1 MAPLDLLRDRR
12 LLRVWVTGGL
22 IGTMRW
28 LEILMIA
35 VYTLEVTGS
44 ALAVALMMLARALP
58 MFLFGAIT
66 GAIAERINRKAMMI
80 FALFGAGAV
89 SATLGG
95 LAVAGRIEI
104 WHIGLGAFLAG
115 MLWTL
120 EFPVRRTMLG
130 EIAGRHGVG
139 AAMSLD
145 SATTN
150 GTRMLGPALGGLL
163 FEPVGLPG
171 AYWLGAVLYGLGGA
185 AILSLDYVSSAAPAR
200 DESLFSSIAV
210 GLRYIRGNRPMV
222 GMLAV
227 TVIMNLW
234 AFPFAAMVPV
244 IGRDVL
250 DISALPIGV
259 LLSAEGAGAFVG
271 ALIIAALVRPARF
284 NLIYLSGSF
293 LLLASIIVF
302 SFSSLYAVSLAV
314 LFIAGLGAA
323 GFSAMQTAIM
333 FTLAPPEMRGRILG
347 VLAFCI
353 GASPIGLLNAGWL
366 AEWLG
371 PSQAIAVLAGGGL
384 VAMALVCFYWRD
396 VWSLRGRERIFG

>member
-1 MAPLDLLRDRR
+1 M
-12 LLRVWVTGGL
+12 TGGL

-130 EIAGRHGVG
+130 EIAGASRIGP
-139 AAMSLD
+139 AMGLD

-163 FEPVGLPG
+163 YETIGVDG
-171 AYWLGAVLYGLGGA
+171 AYMLGAALYTIGCGLN
-185 AILSLDYVSSAAPAR
+185 LSLDYTPAQ
-200 DESLFSSIAV
+200 
-210 GLRYIRGNRPMV
+210 P
-222 GMLAV
+222 
-227 TVIMNLW
+227 
-234 AFPFAAMVPV
+234 
-244 IGRDVL
+244 
-250 DISALPIGV
+250 
-259 LLSAEGAGAFVG
+259 
-271 ALIIAALVRPARF
+271 LVR
-284 NLIYLSGSF
+284 
-293 LLLASIIVF
+293 
-302 SFSSLYAVSLAV
+302 
-314 LFIAGLGAA
+314 
-323 GFSAMQTAIM
+323 Q
-333 FTLAPPEMRGRILG
+333 
-347 VLAFCI
+347 
-353 GASPIGLLNAGWL
+353 
-366 AEWLG
+366 
-371 PSQAIAVLAGGGL
+371 
-384 VAMALVCFYWRD
+384 
-396 VWSLRGRERIFG
+396 

>member
-12 LLRVWVTGGL
+12 FLRVWVTGGL

-95 LAVAGRIEI
+95 LAVAGRIES

-130 EIAGRHGVG
+130 ELAGRHGVG

-163 FEPVGLPG
+163 FETVGLPG

-210 GLRYIRGNRPMV
+210 GLRYIRGSRPMV

-284 NLIYLSGSF
+284 NRIYLSGSF
-293 LLLASIIVF
+293 LMLASIIVF
-302 SFSSLYAVSLAV
+302 SFSSLYTVSLAV

-333 FTLAPPEMRGRILG
+333 FTLAPPEMRGRVMG
-347 VLAFCI
+347 VLSVCI
-353 GASPIGLLNAGWL
+353 GASPLGMLHIGLMARWL
-366 AEWLG
+366 SV
-371 PSQAIAVLAGGGL
+371 PTAVLL
-384 VAMALVCFYWRD
+384 VAVEGLFALALAAFLWRD
-396 VWSLRGRERIFG
+396 IRR

>member
-12 LLRVWVTGGL
+12 FLRVWVTGGL

-95 LAVAGRIEI
+95 LAVAGRIES

-130 EIAGRHGVG
+130 ELAGRHGVG

-163 FEPVGLPG
+163 FETVGLPG
-171 AYWLGAVLYGLGGA
+171 AYWLGAALYGLGGA

-200 DESLFSSIAV
+200 GMAWLAV
-210 GLRYIRGNRPMV
+210 ILAYVASRSAPCSGIIGVSMKPGETTLIRLGAISFAMPRTSASMALPTHDTAIWPGLGLR
-222 GMLAV
+222 
-227 TVIMNLW
+227 
-234 AFPFAAMVPV
+234 
-244 IGRDVL
+244 
-250 DISALPIGV
+250 
-259 LLSAEGAGAFVG
+259 AGAP
-271 ALIIAALVRPARF
+271 RTSAR
-284 NLIYLSGSF
+284 
-293 LLLASIIVF
+293 
-302 SFSSLYAVSLAV
+302 
-314 LFIAGLGAA
+314 
-323 GFSAMQTAIM
+323 
-333 FTLAPPEMRGRILG
+333 APR
-347 VLAFCI
+347 
-353 GASPIGLLNAGWL
+353 
-366 AEWLG
+366 
-371 PSQAIAVLAGGGL
+371 
-384 VAMALVCFYWRD
+384 
-396 VWSLRGRERIFG
+396 SLR